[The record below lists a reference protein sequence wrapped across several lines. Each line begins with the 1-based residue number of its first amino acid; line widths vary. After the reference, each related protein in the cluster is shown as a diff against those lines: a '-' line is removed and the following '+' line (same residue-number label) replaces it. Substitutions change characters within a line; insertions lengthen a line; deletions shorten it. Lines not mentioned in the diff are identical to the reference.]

1 MPLMHAGLT
10 DPDYGFDV
18 RDQGNHQMR
27 IDIPVEQGGKGT
39 GFRPMQ
45 TVLAALCGCSG
56 VDIVSILK
64 KQKQEMTGLEIKVDG
79 EREHDK
85 TPSLWESV
93 DMRFEITGN
102 VEPGKAWRA
111 VELSVNK
118 YCSVAETL
126 RRAGATINWT
136 VFVNNVEVLP
146 K

>member
-1 MPLMHAGLT
+1 MHAGLT

-18 RDQGNHQMR
+18 RDERNHQLR

-79 EREHDK
+79 EREKDK
-85 TPSLWESV
+85 QPSLWESV
-93 DMRFEITGN
+93 QMRFEFTGE

-126 RRAGATINWT
+126 RRAGATITWT
-136 VFVNNVEVLP
+136 VFVNKVEVLP

>member
-10 DPDYGFDV
+10 DPDYGFDIK
-18 RDQGNHQMR
+18 DEANHQLR

-64 KQKQEMTGLEIKVDG
+64 KQKQELHGLEIKIDG

-85 TPSLWESV
+85 TPSLWERIH
-93 DMRFEITGN
+93 MTFEISGDI
-102 VEPGKAWRA
+102 EPGKAWRA

-126 RRAGATINWT
+126 RRAGATITWS
-136 VFVNNVEVLP
+136 VFVNKAEIIA
-146 K
+146 

>member
-1 MPLMHAGLT
+1 MHAGLT
-10 DPDYGFDV
+10 DPDYGFDI
-18 RDQGNHQMR
+18 RDERNHEMR

-64 KQKQEMTGLEIKVDG
+64 KQKQDLRGLEIKIDG

-85 TPSLWESV
+85 TPSLWEKV
-93 DMRFEITGN
+93 DMTIELTGEI
-102 VEPGKAWRA
+102 EPGKAWRA

-126 RRAGATINWT
+126 RRAGAQISWR
-136 VFVNNVEVLP
+136 VFVNKKEVLP
-146 K
+146 